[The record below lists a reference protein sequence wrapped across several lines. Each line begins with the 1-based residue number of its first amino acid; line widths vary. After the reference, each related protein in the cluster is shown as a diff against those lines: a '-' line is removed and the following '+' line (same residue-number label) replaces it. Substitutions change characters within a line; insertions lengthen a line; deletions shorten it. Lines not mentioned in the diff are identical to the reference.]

1 HVFAAPRT
9 PVEQLIADQWAELL
23 KVERVGLSDN
33 FFDLGGH
40 SLIGTQVVS
49 RLRELFGVELPLQQ
63 IFDAPTVALLA
74 ARVEGLRAQG
84 EGASA
89 MPPVS
94 SVSREGELP
103 LSFAQQ
109 RLWFLDRLEPGS
121 PLYNVPAAVRLSGAL
136 DVGVLGRCFEEILRR
151 HEVLR
156 TTFPVSRQ
164 TLVQEIHAEGRL
176 PLDVR
181 ELTALDESRRHAE
194 VLRLAEEEAR
204 KPFDLSRGPLVRAVL
219 LKLGGTEHVLLLTM
233 HHIVSDAWST
243 GILLRELGELYPAY
257 LAGEQPSLPEL
268 AVQYADYAA
277 WQRNWLNEERLA
289 SELGWWKTRLDGAPA
304 LLELPADHPRPAVQT
319 HRGTHRVQRMPLELQ
334 EGVRRLAR
342 SEGVTPF
349 MVLLAAF
356 NALLSHVAGR
366 EDIVVGTDVAG
377 RDHREV
383 EGLIGFFINQLV
395 LRTRVEKGASFRDL
409 LGRVRETTLS
419 GYAHQHVPFEKL
431 VEAINPER
439 SLGHAPLFQVKLL
452 LQNAPVP
459 ELRLPGLSL
468 RGVDFETGTAK
479 LDLIVSFTEGA
490 EGLTGLW
497 EYSTDLYEERTVRR
511 WMEGFE
517 RVVRALVEK
526 PEQRVGEVEWMGT
539 EERRRVVEEWN
550 RTGKA
555 YG

>member
-1 HVFAAPRT
+1 
-9 PVEQLIADQWAELL
+9 LIAEQWAELL
-23 KVERVGLSDN
+23 KVERVGLHDN

-40 SLIGTQVVS
+40 SLIATQVVS
-49 RLRELFGVELPLQQ
+49 RLREMFSVEVALQQ
-63 IFDAPTVALLA
+63 VFDAPTVAMLA
-74 ARVEGLRAQG
+74 AKVEHIRGQA
-84 EGASA
+84 EGSRA
-89 MPPVS
+89 MPPVLP
-94 SVSREGELP
+94 VSREGELP

-121 PLYNVPAAVRLSGAL
+121 PLYNVPAAVRLSGVL
-136 DVGVLGRCFEEILRR
+136 DVGVLERCFEAILRR

-156 TTFPVSRQ
+156 TTFPVARQ
-164 TLVQEIHAEGRL
+164 TPVQEIHAEGRL
-176 PLDVR
+176 PLEVR
-181 ELTALDESRRHAE
+181 ELSAHGEAERQAE

-204 KPFDLSRGPLVRAVL
+204 KPFDLSRGPLLRAVL
-219 LKLGGTEHVLLLTM
+219 LKVDETEHVLLLTM

-243 GILLRELGELYPAY
+243 GILLKELGALYPGF

-277 WQRNWLNEERLA
+277 WQRSWLDEERLA
-289 SELGWWKTRLDGAPA
+289 SELGWWKTRLAGAPT
-304 LLELPADHPRPAVQT
+304 LLELPVDHPRPAVQS
-319 HRGTHRVQRMPLELQ
+319 HRGTHRVQRLPLELQ

-342 SEGVTPF
+342 REGVTSF

-356 NALLSHVAGR
+356 NALLSRVSGR
-366 EDIVVGTDVAG
+366 EDVVVGTDVAG

-395 LRTRVEKGASFRDL
+395 LRTTVEPGRSLREL
-409 LGRVRETTLS
+409 LGKVRETTLS
-419 GYAHQHVPFEKL
+419 AYAHQHVPFEKL

-497 EYSTDLYEERTVRR
+497 EYSTDLFDERTVQR

-517 RVVRALVEK
+517 RVV
-526 PEQRVGEVEWMGT
+526 
-539 EERRRVVEEWN
+539 
-550 RTGKA
+550 KA
-555 YG
+555 